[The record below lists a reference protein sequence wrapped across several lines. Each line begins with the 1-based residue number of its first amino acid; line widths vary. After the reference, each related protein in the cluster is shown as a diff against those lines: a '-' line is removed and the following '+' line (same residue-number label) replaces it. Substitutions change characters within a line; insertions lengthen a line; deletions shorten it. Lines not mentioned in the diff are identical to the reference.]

1 MTRPAIK
8 LLVTASDAA
17 AGFHLAEIVK
27 VARADPRF
35 NVTVA
40 AQGPAIRILQSAGIS
55 VRTVDTPRVKD
66 AGIPQAAS
74 LLAEARSVL
83 AETQPDLILSGLSTP
98 FDGGLDEAVLAERQV
113 RAYLMQD
120 FWGEV
125 NTFFGRGPDACFVL
139 DDEAADLTRLRIDC
153 ATLIVGSP
161 RHAAYDRMDS
171 WGMRRELRSTL
182 SVDASAPV
190 VGMFGQALHAKPGY
204 RRTLEAWCEAVRD
217 IGVVPLYKP
226 HPRESDSD
234 VRFTVDLLARHGL
247 EPRIPD
253 PAASVEAVISACDV
267 VCAAFSNCLYDA
279 AFLNHFSERPLVS
292 PVALFFDRDIV
303 DYFRQIVNLDSFPY
317 LKSGLVEPVDDKRQL
332 VPALQGALGGDAKHR
347 YWTNARANLEHPVR
361 AVSMILDELAERR
374 LL

>member
-1 MTRPAIK
+1 MAGTRIR
-8 LLVTASDAA
+8 LLITASDAA

-27 VARADPRF
+27 VARTDPRF
-35 NVTVA
+35 DVSVA
-40 AQGPAIRILQSAGIS
+40 AQGPAIRILQSAGID
-55 VRTVDTPRVKD
+55 VRKVDVPRVKQAD
-66 AGIPQAAS
+66 APEAAA
-74 LLAEARSVL
+74 LLAEARSVV
-83 AETQPDLILSGLSTP
+83 AETKPDLILSGLSTP
-98 FDGGLDEAVLAERQV
+98 FDGGFDEAVLAMRSV
-113 RAYLMQD
+113 PAYLMQD

-139 DDEAADLTRLRIDC
+139 DAEAAELTRLRLDC

-171 WGMRRELRSTL
+171 WGMRRRLRTAL
-182 SVDASAPV
+182 AVDAGSPL

-226 HPRESDSD
+226 HPRESESD
-234 VRFTVDLLARHGL
+234 VRFTVELLARHGL
-247 EPRIPD
+247 QARIPE
-253 PAASVEAVISACDV
+253 PAESVEAVIAACDV

-279 AFLNHFSERPLVS
+279 AFLNHFSARPLVS
-292 PVALFFDRDIV
+292 PVALFFDREIV

-317 LKSGLVEPVDDKRQL
+317 LKSGLVEPVGEVLRL
-332 VPALQGALGGDAKHR
+332 VPALEGALGDEAKHR
-347 YWTNARANLEHPVR
+347 YWTNAQANLEHPVR